1 MQSTP
6 DHDRRVHHAVPGGS
20 TALIT
25 VVIADDQR
33 MVRGG
38 LRVILESER
47 RTSPVVGEAGDGELE
62 AIENSCTGTP
72 PDIALLDIRMPN
84 LDGLQAARRHSWW
97 SPLRPRVLMS
107 HVSFENAD
115 EYVFEALRVGAS
127 GFLLKDAPPEQ
138 LVGAVRS
145 IAAGDALIDPSVTRR
160 LITRFA
166 RAARPAAELPDP
178 LKDLTPREA
187 RRVLQTEHRA
197 DLSNIE
203 IASRARR
210 RGKHRQDPRRSHP
223 HQART
228 PRPGTSCRPR
238 LRKRLRR
245 P

>member
-1 MQSTP
+1 MQSTT
-6 DHDRRVHHAVPGGS
+6 DHDRRDTTSQAGS

-38 LRVILESER
+38 LRLIHESEHDI
-47 RTSPVVGEAGDGELE
+47 SVVGEAGAGLE
-62 AIENSCTGTP
+62 PSALVRQHS

-84 LDGLQAARRHSWW
+84 LDGLQAARRLLVE
-97 SPLRPRVLMS
+97 SPSTRVLILTT
-107 HVSFENAD
+107 FDAD

-138 LVGAVRS
+138 LVSAVRS

-178 LKDLTPREA
+178 LKNLTPRELEVLRQVA
-187 RRVLQTEHRA
+187 RG
-197 DLSNIE
+197 LSNIE
-203 IASRARR
+203 IATELVVEESTVKTHVGRILTKLGLRDR
-210 RGKHRQDPRRSHP
+210 V
-223 HQART
+223 QAVVLAYESGFVV
-228 PRPGTSCRPR
+228 PDAS
-238 LRKRLRR
+238 
-245 P
+245 